1 MKNSFYKKEKLL
13 IATNIISVTITFL
26 LLGGLAFVIAFTQTG
41 IRKLEEQAQI
51 TIFFEDAY
59 PESSILNLANELE
72 NDPQVS
78 NVNYVSKE
86 EAYSIFTDLNKD
98 EPVLLESI
106 TPDILPASLE
116 IKTKKLA
123 DMNDISERLS
133 NMDGVEE
140 IKFYKD
146 VIERFT
152 FWTNVSYAVG
162 IALVSLFLIVSY
174 AIILITLRINIG
186 YIGKELEILKLVG
199 ASDAYIKNPLVKQGV
214 SLGLISA
221 FISGAL
227 LLSFALIVQF
237 AHLIN
242 TNIKFGFI
250 PEIEIALPIFALII
264 NFVLVASGAALG
276 YIGSVSAI
284 QKYINH

>member
-123 DMNDISERLS
+123 DMND
-133 NMDGVEE
+133 
-140 IKFYKD
+140 
-146 VIERFT
+146 
-152 FWTNVSYAVG
+152 
-162 IALVSLFLIVSY
+162 
-174 AIILITLRINIG
+174 
-186 YIGKELEILKLVG
+186 
-199 ASDAYIKNPLVKQGV
+199 
-214 SLGLISA
+214 
-221 FISGAL
+221 
-227 LLSFALIVQF
+227 
-237 AHLIN
+237 
-242 TNIKFGFI
+242 
-250 PEIEIALPIFALII
+250 
-264 NFVLVASGAALG
+264 
-276 YIGSVSAI
+276 
-284 QKYINH
+284 